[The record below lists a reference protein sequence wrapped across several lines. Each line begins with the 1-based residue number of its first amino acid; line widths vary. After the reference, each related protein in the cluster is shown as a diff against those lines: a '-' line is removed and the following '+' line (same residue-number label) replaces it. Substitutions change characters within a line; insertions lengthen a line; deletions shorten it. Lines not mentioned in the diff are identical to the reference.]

1 MTRQMHLI
9 SVTHSGPLTGSWRH
23 PESQN
28 AYLDADYWASVAQTL
43 EAARFDAIFFA
54 DAQTFYNDE
63 MARKGGDI
71 YLLDP
76 VPLAASIAKAT
87 RRLGIGITI
96 SSSFFEPYGVARA
109 LGTLDV
115 LSKGRMAWNVVTS
128 VSDQEAQRFGKP
140 RLLPKDER
148 YDRADEMVEAC
159 MQLWDSFPPDAY
171 RVDRAGGEF
180 IDPSRLKAFE
190 YEGRYVKTQ
199 GPLTVPPSPQRRP
212 MIMQAGS
219 SERGRQFAARW
230 SEILFTF
237 QRTEASLRAFRSDMN
252 RRLAQ
257 FGRAPHECAVLPSIQ
272 VVVGETESIAREK
285 QHYLY
290 SLVDEDV
297 ALARTSM
304 SVGVDLTRVP
314 PDRKLSDLDLGAG
327 STGALDVMMSAMSG
341 ENLTIVEAARRYAL
355 NSLCP
360 ELVGTPQQIADRMQQ
375 MFEDWGCDGF
385 ILTPHVMPS
394 SLEEFA
400 RSVVPILQERGIF
413 RTEYEGSTLRDH
425 MRQGAR

>member
-1 MTRQMHLI
+1 MKRQMHLI
-9 SVTHSGPLTGSWRH
+9 SVTHSGPLVGSWRH

-28 AYLDADYWASVAQTL
+28 AYLDADWWATIAQTL
-43 EAARFDAIFFA
+43 EAAKFDAIFFA

-63 MARKGGDI
+63 MARKGGDV

-87 RRLGIGITI
+87 QRLGIGITI
-96 SSSFFEPYGVARA
+96 SASFFEPYGVARA

-148 YDRADEMVEAC
+148 YDRADEMVDAC
-159 MQLWDSFPPDAY
+159 MQLWGSFPPDAY
-171 RVDRAGGEF
+171 LADRKRGEF
-180 IDPSRLKAFE
+180 IDPTRLKSFE
-190 YEGRYVKTQ
+190 YTGKYVKTQ
-199 GPLTVPPSPQRRP
+199 GPLTVTPSPQERP
-212 MIMQAGS
+212 LIMQAGS

-230 SEILFTF
+230 AEILFTF
-237 QRTEASLRAFRSDMN
+237 QRTQSSMRAFRADMN

-257 FGRAPHECAVLPSIQ
+257 FGRAPEDCAILPSIQ
-272 VVVGETESIAREK
+272 VVVGETESIAKEK
-285 QHYLY
+285 QQYLY
-290 SLVDEDV
+290 SLVDDDV

-304 SVGVDLTRVP
+304 SVGVDLTNVA
-314 PDRKLSDLDLGAG
+314 PDQKLWDLDLGAG
-327 STGALDVMMSAMSG
+327 STGALDVMMSAMAG
-341 ENLTIVEAARRYAL
+341 ENLSIIEAARRYAL

-360 ELVGTPQQIADRMQQ
+360 ELVGTPLQVADKMQE
-375 MFEDWGCDGF
+375 MFEEWGGDGF
-385 ILTPHVMPS
+385 ILSPHVLPA

-413 RTEYEGSTLRDH
+413 RTDYEGSTLRDH
-425 MRQGAR
+425 LKQGAR